1 MTDKHPPGEEFRGRI
16 GRTVSESEPWWP
28 DLRVPA
34 AKHNVVLIVLDDTGF
49 SHFGCY
55 GSTIDTPVIDGL
67 AARGLRYTNFH
78 TTALC
83 SPTRACLL
91 TGRNHHA
98 VGMRG
103 VSNMDTGFPN
113 MRGYLPRYSATL
125 AEMLREQG
133 YATFATGKW
142 HLTPMA
148 ECTAAGPFHN
158 WPLQRGFD
166 RFYGFM
172 QGETDQFYPEL
183 TSDNHPI
190 EAPRLPEDGYHV
202 SEDVVDRSI
211 GLVRDQISLVPER
224 PFFLYLAFGATHSPH
239 QAPQAWLDQYR
250 GRFDAGWDATR
261 EEWFARQRELGV
273 IPKDTVLAPRNP
285 GVRAWTD
292 LSENERLFAARLQEA
307 FAAQLGHTDQQIGR
321 LVAFLEDVGQLDDT
335 LLIVMSDN
343 GASQEGGPTGV
354 FDEMRWFNG
363 MPEDVD
369 AAVRRLDDI
378 GGPDSHSNVPW
389 GWAQVGNTPLKWY
402 KQNTH
407 GGGVRDPL
415 VIHWPKRLGAPGEFR
430 RTFCHAID
438 LMPTVLETLGVDMPD
453 EVAGVAQMPLH
464 GVSLLS
470 TFEAEHAKP
479 QREVQ
484 YFEMLGHRGIWK
496 EGWKAVTRHEGGKS
510 FDDDVW
516 ELYHLDE
523 DFSESHDL
531 ASAEPDRLKEM
542 VDLWWHEAERHGV
555 LPLDDRNMAVT
566 FRAARRKGSP
576 ASRDRFVYYPPI
588 SHIVADACPS
598 AARGWTTTVELE
610 HPDGDGDGALVNRG
624 TINSG
629 FALYIQGGRLH
640 FDYNCFHDHT
650 LVAAGTPIGPGRH
663 TLAVK
668 VVRGPGREG
677 DVTLCVDG
685 SDVAKGRIPRLLAM
699 LSSTGMDIGR
709 AIAPVNRDYA
719 PPFAYGGRIDKVTFE
734 LAARRE
740 AGDAKDE
747 AEREARA
754 AMARQ

>member
-1 MTDKHPPGEEFRGRI
+1 
-16 GRTVSESEPWWP
+16 
-28 DLRVPA
+28 
-34 AKHNVVLIVLDDTGF
+34 
-49 SHFGCY
+49 
-55 GSTIDTPVIDGL
+55 
-67 AARGLRYTNFH
+67 
-78 TTALC
+78 
-83 SPTRACLL
+83 
-91 TGRNHHA
+91 
-98 VGMRG
+98 
-103 VSNMDTGFPN
+103 
-113 MRGYLPRYSATL
+113 
-125 AEMLREQG
+125 
-133 YATFATGKW
+133 
-142 HLTPMA
+142 
-148 ECTAAGPFHN
+148 
-158 WPLQRGFD
+158 
-166 RFYGFM
+166 
-172 QGETDQFYPEL
+172 
-183 TSDNHPI
+183 
-190 EAPRLPEDGYHV
+190 
-202 SEDVVDRSI
+202 
-211 GLVRDQISLVPER
+211 
-224 PFFLYLAFGATHSPH
+224 
-239 QAPQAWLDQYR
+239 
-250 GRFDAGWDATR
+250 
-261 EEWFARQRELGV
+261 
-273 IPKDTVLAPRNP
+273 
-285 GVRAWTD
+285 
-292 LSENERLFAARLQEA
+292 
-307 FAAQLGHTDQQIGR
+307 
-321 LVAFLEDVGQLDDT
+321 VGQLDDT

-378 GGPDSHSNVPW
+378 GGPESHSNVPW

-531 ASAEPDRLKEM
+531 ASAEPERLKEM

-629 FALYIQGGRLH
+629 FALYIRGGRLH

-668 VVRGPGREG
+668 VVRGLGREG

-709 AIAPVNRDYA
+709 AIAPVNRDYT